1 MPGRTGALDYRSEVA
16 RTGESDPATKII
28 DTVLS
33 LLDSDGY
40 DAVQLRAV
48 AKQAHVSLATVYKLY
63 PTRDELI
70 LAAVEQ
76 WMAANIYTE
85 MAPPRENES
94 LADGLVRMV
103 RYVFEPW
110 EDNPR
115 MLVAYYRARSGP
127 GGQRLDTQGFD
138 AVLPAAS
145 TLFAG
150 IDADYIAD
158 VGLVLSNM
166 VYALVG
172 RFAHD
177 DLEITEILPALERTI
192 TRMTG
197 NNEPFA
203 AAAGRPLTADT
214 APFTWSP
221 AIVSPYSPGPDTG
234 EQAPHDPVAT
244 DQP

>member
-1 MPGRTGALDYRSEVA
+1 MA
-16 RTGESDPATKII
+16 RTGETETATKII

-40 DAVQLRAV
+40 DAVQLRPV

-76 WMAANIYTE
+76 WMATNIYTE
-85 MAPPRENES
+85 LAPPCENES
-94 LADGLVRMV
+94 LADGLLRLV

-110 EDNPR
+110 ERNPR
-115 MLVAYYRARSGP
+115 MLTAYYRARSGP

-138 AVLPAAS
+138 AVLPAA
-145 TLFAG
+145 TVLFTG
-150 IDADYIAD
+150 IDPDYIAD

-172 RFAHD
+172 RFANE
-177 DLEITEILPALERTI
+177 DLAITEILPALERTI
-192 TRMTG
+192 ARLTG

-203 AAAGRPLTADT
+203 AAAGSPAPD
-214 APFTWSP
+214 APPFTWSP
-221 AIVSPYSPGPDTG
+221 SIVSPYSPGPDG
-234 EQAPHDPVAT
+234 AEQPS
-244 DQP
+244 

>member
-1 MPGRTGALDYRSEVA
+1 MP
-16 RTGESDPATKII
+16 RTGESDTASKII

-85 MAPPRENES
+85 LVPSRENES
-94 LADGLVRMV
+94 LAGGLVRLV

-110 EDNPR
+110 ERNPR
-115 MLVAYYRARSGP
+115 MLEAYYRARSGP
-127 GGQRLDTQGFD
+127 GGQRLDTQGFN
-138 AVLPAAS
+138 AVLPAAG

-150 IDADYIAD
+150 IDTDYIAD

-172 RFAHD
+172 RFANA
-177 DLEITEILPALERTI
+177 DLAITEILPALERTI
-192 TRMTG
+192 VRLTG
-197 NNEPFA
+197 NNEPL
-203 AAAGRPLTADT
+203 AAGRPLTPDT
-214 APFTWSP
+214 PPFAWSES
-221 AIVSPYSPGPDTG
+221 IVSPYSPGPDTD
-234 EQAPHDPVAT
+234 EPSPHDTAATT
-244 DQP
+244 DQPSS

>member
-1 MPGRTGALDYRSEVA
+1 MA
-16 RTGESDPATKII
+16 RTGESDSAKKII

-33 LLDSDGY
+33 LLDSEGY
-40 DAVQLRAV
+40 DAVQLRPV
-48 AKQAHVSLATVYKLY
+48 AKQARVSLATVYKLY

-70 LAAVEQ
+70 LAAVQQ
-76 WMAANIYTE
+76 WMAANIYTD

-94 LADGLVRMV
+94 LADGLVRLV

-110 EDNPR
+110 ERNPR

-145 TLFAG
+145 TLFTG
-150 IDADYIAD
+150 VDADYIAD

-192 TRMTG
+192 TRLTG
-197 NNEPFA
+197 NNEHLA
-203 AAAGRPLTADT
+203 AAAGRPPTPDT
-214 APFTWSP
+214 PPFAWSP
-221 AIVSPYSPGPDTG
+221 AIVSPYSPGPETG
-234 EQAPHDPVAT
+234 EPAPDRPAVTT